1 MGISSLKL
9 QKNVFVPE
17 FILEWIA
24 LKLDQVDAFRQ
35 NIRAP
40 PSSWLRL
47 GTVRLGPVQLQ
58 MSRRQD
64 VGEVRGGVSGFRLA
78 TDVCLDS
85 IWEVRLRVRLI

>member
-1 MGISSLKL
+1 MYSFQNS
-9 QKNVFVPE
+9 V
-17 FILEWIA
+17 LEWIA

-35 NIRAP
+35 SIRAP

-64 VGEVRGGVSGFRLA
+64 VGEVRGGVSGFSLA
-78 TDVCLDS
+78 TDAWIRSGKCV
-85 IWEVRLRVRLI
+85 